1 MMTDATLLERRRKIS
16 GRNTLLFYD
25 EPLQVER
32 GEDVW
37 LFTSDGKRYLDVYNN
52 VPHVGHC
59 HPHVVDALCR
69 QARQINIHTRYLHEE
84 MIRYGE
90 RLTALFE
97 DSLSMAFFTCT
108 GTEANELALRMS
120 RYLTGNKGI
129 IVSDFSYHGNSLTL
143 AEAITGMPAPEALAP
158 HVRAVRIPDLHYHE
172 GEAPEAVGRAYVQ
185 QIEQA
190 VKSLQ
195 DAGFGVASMLFD
207 TIFSTEG
214 LAAVPAGYLAEA
226 VGIVRKAG
234 GFFIADE
241 VQPGFGRTGAG
252 MWGYSLHGVVPDFV
266 TMGKPMGNGHPLA
279 GVVTTQEKVDRFASA
294 AVYFNTFGGNPVS
307 AAVGNAVLDVI
318 ERQGLVENARIQGLY
333 LQQRLTEL
341 MRRHDRISAVRGQG
355 LFFGLEFVTD
365 RSSREPDG
373 AFTNRVVN
381 MAKDEGVLISRAG
394 RNGNILKMRPPI
406 TFQQEHCDILLATLD
421 KVLAKAEGAQ

>member
-1 MMTDATLLERRRKIS
+1 MTVATLLERRRKIS

-37 LFTSDGKRYLDVYNN
+37 LFSADGRRYLDVYNN

-69 QARQINIHTRYLHEE
+69 QAGQINIHTRYLHEE
-84 MIRYGE
+84 MVRYGE
-90 RLTALFE
+90 RLTAKFDDPLT
-97 DSLSMAFFTCT
+97 MALFTCT

-120 RYLTGNKGI
+120 RHLTGNKGI
-129 IVSDFSYHGNSLTL
+129 IISDFSYHGNSLTL
-143 AEAITGMPAPEALAP
+143 AEATTGMPAPEALAP
-158 HVRAVRIPDLHYHE
+158 HVRAVRIPDMHYHE
-172 GEAPEAVGRAYVQ
+172 GEAPEAVGRAFVQ
-185 QIEQA
+185 QVEQA

-214 LAAVPAGYLAEA
+214 LAAVPPGCLAEA
-226 VGIVRKAG
+226 VAIVRKAG
-234 GFFIADE
+234 GHFIADE

-252 MWGYSLHGVVPDFV
+252 MWGYSLHGLVPDYV

-279 GVVTTQEKVDRFASA
+279 GLVTTEEIVDRFASA

-318 ERQGLVENARIQGLY
+318 ERQGLVDNAQVQGDY
-333 LQQRLTEL
+333 LQRRLTDL
-341 MRRHDRISAVRGQG
+341 ASRHERISAVRGRG

-365 RSSREPDG
+365 RVSRQPDG
-373 AFTNRVVN
+373 AFTHRIVN
-381 MAKDEGVLISRAG
+381 MAKDEGILISRAG
-394 RNGNILKMRPPI
+394 RDGNILKMRPPI
-406 TFQQEHCDILLATLD
+406 TFQQEHCDLLVTTLE
-421 KVLAKAEGAQ
+421 KVLGEAEGA